1 VSRGQVFKSN
11 EHTNIVHEVLCLKI
25 LRVTQKGGSNL
36 SWEAWI
42 GVKLERER
50 EVLSS
55 RKVVLRCFQN
65 SRVGNRV
72 KGAWWGVIATRRNLP
87 VGVSETRTCPG
98 WGPYM
103 SGNFL

>member
-1 VSRGQVFKSN
+1 VSRGQVSKSN

-50 EVLSS
+50 ERGFELKKGCF
-55 RKVVLRCFQN
+55 KVFSKQ
-65 SRVGNRV
+65 
-72 KGAWWGVIATRRNLP
+72 
-87 VGVSETRTCPG
+87 
-98 WGPYM
+98 
-103 SGNFL
+103 